1 MVSLDGVLLWVSA
14 PVRELSWYRA
24 DSLAAVLGRETK
36 DWRLAELDTMEQVEN
51 LEVLLRREGCSL
63 SSLGLWLGGNRLA
76 DSQWRWTG
84 GETVAGDLWRGQST
98 GLVTEF
104 CH

>member
-1 MVSLDGVLLWVSA
+1 MD
-14 PVRELSWYRA
+14 LSWNSA

-63 SSLGLWLGGNRLA
+63 SSLDLWLGGNRLA

-84 GETVAGDLWRGQST
+84 GETVTGDLWRGQSA
-98 GLVTEF
+98 GLVTD
-104 CH
+104 